1 MKGIVLLLL
10 VCCQLTWANSILIP
24 MDDSQRNHLK
34 AYGIAFYI
42 LHERHMEMDWLLNYR
57 GGSFL
62 VQYSPEIENE
72 CTVRGVSFERVA
84 EATANRIRKEIMSPA
99 VNMNIV
105 RMEQAPR
112 IAVYSPKNE
121 FLLDETDAVITVLDY
136 AEIPYTIIY
145 DEQVIH
151 DELAKYDWLHIHH
164 EDFTGQPERLRWR
177 ESAKMEAELQRLTM
191 QKLGYTNVTAMKLDV
206 AKKIK
211 AFCAGGGY
219 LFAMCSGAETID
231 IALAAEGNNFENM
244 DDNET
249 ESPLQGRLD
258 YSKTFAFENFT
269 LESAYSRRFSDINIG
284 GVNFSERS
292 RNFFALFEFS
302 AKYDVIPSLLT
313 QNHEQVIKE
322 FHGLTTAF
330 NKDVVKASSQV
341 LGENRNQKNVR
352 YIYGE
357 MGRGHWTFYSGHD
370 PEGSPGRWR
379 EPTDLNQ
386 FPHSPGYRLILN
398 NVLFPSAKKK
408 KQKT

>member
-24 MDDSQRNHLK
+24 MDNSQKNHLK

-62 VQYSPEIENE
+62 VQYSPEVENE
-72 CTVRGVSFERVA
+72 CMVRGVSFERVA

-151 DELAKYDWLHIHH
+151 DELAKFDWLHIHH

-231 IALAAEGNNFENM
+231 IALAAEGNNFENL

-269 LESAYSRRFSDINIG
+269 LESSHSRRFSDINIG

-292 RNFFALFEFS
+292 KNFFALFEFS
-302 AKYDVIPSLLT
+302 AKYDIIPSLLT

-341 LGENRNQKNVR
+341 LGENRNQRNVR